1 MDLFSL
7 LAGVVKMCSS
17 TFRLLSGPDCVHS
30 TRDKLSSTR
39 LRIIE
44 AKSPRSILGSSSG
57 ISYYRSRAL
66 PVAQLATPS
75 ARQPLSYV
83 ASPLQQRQFADIS
96 ELSNR
101 CPPSRWKPPSQPRP
115 SAGQHPDLSKTL
127 NLLTYFF
134 IEQRFGAGFK
144 DTGG

>member
-75 ARQPLSYV
+75 ARQPLSYRRFATAAEAIREYFGIV
-83 ASPLQQRQFADIS
+83 QPMSTIPLEA
-96 ELSNR
+96 
-101 CPPSRWKPPSQPRP
+101 
-115 SAGQHPDLSKTL
+115 
-127 NLLTYFF
+127 
-134 IEQRFGAGFK
+134 
-144 DTGG
+144 

>member
-57 ISYYRSRAL
+57 RERCWSRMIAASRS
-66 PVAQLATPS
+66 S
-75 ARQPLSYV
+75 ARQLLSYR
-83 ASPLQQRQFADIS
+83 ASPPQQRQFADIS